1 MKDAGVS
8 RDALTDRSYEM
19 LRDRIIDGRLAP
31 DERLQIDRLSKDLGV
46 SHTPIREA
54 LNRLASDRL
63 VNLAPYKGFRVA
75 PLLDAS
81 SLRLL
86 FEARRVIELGA
97 LHESVARAT
106 EHERQDL
113 RQIFDKMEGVVA
125 GTELDIV
132 SFNELDAAFH
142 RLTVAASRNVY
153 LLNAYDDL
161 HAHVQIARCYRG
173 RPNTDSQQAQ
183 SEHRGM
189 FDAFIA
195 GDRDALLSAASAHI
209 SGVYSR
215 LGVETIDSADGST
228 GVGA

>member
-1 MKDAGVS
+1 MINAGVA
-8 RDALTDRSYEM
+8 RDALTDRSYEL

-63 VNLAPYKGFRVA
+63 VSLEPYKGFRVT

-97 LHESVARAT
+97 LRESAVLAT
-106 EHERQDL
+106 EDDHDNL
-113 RQIFDKMEGVVA
+113 RQHFDKMDGLA
-125 GTELDIV
+125 SAPQLDIV
-132 SFNELDAAFH
+132 SFNELDAEFH
-142 RLTVAASRNVY
+142 RLTVVASGNVY

-161 HAHVQIARCYRG
+161 HVHVQIARCYRG

-183 SEHRGM
+183 AEHRAIL
-189 FDAFIA
+189 DAFVA
-195 GDRDALLSAASAHI
+195 GDRDALVAAASAHI
-209 SGVYSR
+209 TTVCDR
-215 LGVETIDSADGST
+215 LARDTMAA
-228 GVGA
+228 GA